1 MTVSGF
7 WDDHGAHNYSGQE
20 VMKVEDIMEV
30 ERAWNKGNIRL
41 LL

>member
-7 WDDHGAHNYSGQE
+7 WDAHGANNYSGQE